1 MKMLD
6 LMRVAARLQ
15 EMGFRLETLEH
26 NSKSDGT
33 GDTVSSVMA
42 YVPVFETSGWP
53 QSAHNGITVWGFWF
67 DAYECS
73 QPDASTTSAGSTT
86 LNSPGTVAA
95 CSNANKVPWTS
106 ISWLN
111 ARIAAS
117 NRIIDG
123 RPCHLVTPFER
134 FAVLSLVMKSGL
146 WGQLRGN
153 NDEGKDIRDPAETE
167 YYGTA
172 DPTVSGRCLT
182 GTGPATWYHNLEEAL
197 GIHNLVANVYEWED
211 CRIESGFIQPK
222 AYLDGA
228 VSSGATYIDY
238 DDNGG
243 GDGVDITHLT
253 PGTYTITDT
262 VNGNEDVVVEKV
274 IITGRFTGRVILS
287 SALSSSHGDNCVIQL
302 KTAIDLCNGAATGWA
317 DIGRLLEDA
326 DSKQM
331 ALPDF
336 SDTSTHYATYLDSAY
351 KYDNNDSRALI
362 RCGSLFNRSRAR
374 SGLIVA
380 TNATPTYTLT
390 SLSFRAALSIGNL

>member
-1 MKMLD
+1 MIVLHRRK
-6 LMRVAARLQ
+6 A
-15 EMGFRLETLEH
+15 FRGLYLETKSH
-26 NSKSDGT
+26 NSKSDGSGT
-33 GDTVSSVMA
+33 TVSSVMA

-53 QSAHNGITVWGFWF
+53 QSALNGITVGGFWV

-73 QPDASTTSAGSTT
+73 QPDASDTSAGSTT
-86 LNSPGTVAA
+86 LNSPGNVAA
-95 CSNANKVPWTS
+95 VSQAGVVPWAS
-106 ISWLN
+106 ISWIN

-123 RPCHLVTPFER
+123 RACHLITPFER

-153 NDEGKDIRDPAETE
+153 NDDGKDIRDPNEPA

-182 GTGPATWYHNLEEAL
+182 GTGPATWYHNLEAAL

-211 CRIESGFIQPK
+211 CRVESGFVQPK

-228 VSSGATYIDY
+228 VTSGATYIDY

-253 PGTYTITDT
+253 PGTYTITDA

-287 SALSSSHGDNCVIQL
+287 SGLTSSHGNNCVIQL
-302 KTAIDLCNGAATGWA
+302 KTAIDLCNGASSGWA
-317 DIGRLLEDA
+317 SIGKLLEGA

-331 ALPDF
+331 SLPDI
-336 SDTSTHYATYLDSAY
+336 SDTTTHSATYLDSIY
-351 KYDNNDSRALI
+351 KYENNDSRALA
-362 RCGSLFNRSRAR
+362 RCGSWSYGSHAR
-374 SGLIVA
+374 SGLIVFTVYPPA
-380 TNATPTYTLT
+380 ITVADIG
-390 SLSFRAALSIGNL
+390 FRAALSIGSA

>member
-1 MKMLD
+1 MIVLNRRK
-6 LMRVAARLQ
+6 A
-15 EMGFRLETLEH
+15 FRGLYLETKEH
-26 NSKSDGT
+26 NANSAGT

-53 QSAHNGITVWGFWF
+53 QSALNGITVGGFWV

-73 QPDASTTSAGSTT
+73 QPDASDTSAGSTT
-86 LNSPGTVAA
+86 LNSPGNVAA
-95 CSNANKVPWTS
+95 VSQAGVVPWAS
-106 ISWLN
+106 ISWEN
-111 ARIAAS
+111 ARVAAS

-123 RPCHLVTPFER
+123 RPCHLITPFER

-153 NDEGKDIRDPAETE
+153 NNSGKDTRDPAEPE

-182 GTGPATWYHNLEEAL
+182 GTGPATWYHNMEAAL
-197 GIHNLVANVYEWED
+197 GIHNLVANIYEWED
-211 CRIESGFIQPK
+211 CRIESGFVQPK
-222 AYLDGA
+222 SYLDGA
-228 VSSGATYIDY
+228 VTSGATYFDY

-243 GDGVDITHLT
+243 GDGVNITHLT
-253 PGTYTITDT
+253 PGTYTITDA
-262 VNGNEDVVVEKV
+262 VNGNEDVVVEKI

-287 SALSSSHGDNCVIQL
+287 SGLTSAHGDDCVIQL
-302 KTAIDLCNGAATGWA
+302 KTAIDLCNGAAAGWA
-317 DIGRLLEDA
+317 SIGKLLEGA

-336 SDTSTHYATYLDSAY
+336 SDTSTNYSTYLDSAY

-362 RCGSLFNRSRAR
+362 RCGHWSIGSHAR
-374 SGLIVA
+374 SGLVVRTSA
-380 TNATPTYTLT
+380 HPTNPYTLIG
-390 SLSFRAALSIGNL
+390 FRAALSIGNL